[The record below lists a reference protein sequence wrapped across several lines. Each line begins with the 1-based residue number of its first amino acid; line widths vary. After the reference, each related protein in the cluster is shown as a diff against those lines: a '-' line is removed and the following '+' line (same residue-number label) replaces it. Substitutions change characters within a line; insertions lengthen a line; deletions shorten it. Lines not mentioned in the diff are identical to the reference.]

1 MPEPSQSYYP
11 PYPPSSYPRRRK
23 TRWWI
28 PLLIIGI
35 IILLFFI
42 LFSII
47 AGSISSLF
55 EKEPIEVKASS
66 VLYINFGEQL
76 PDYSFGSPLSF
87 LDQSKSTSLFDLIAA
102 IQKAKDDSRI
112 LGIYYKANASV
123 VGWAM
128 NEEFIEAI
136 KDFKQSGKFVY
147 AYMDFGSESDY
158 MRASVADKLFLANES
173 LIEMNGFAL
182 GSLFLKGFFE
192 KIGVDFLVDFHE
204 DFKSAGESY
213 VNRKFSDSS
222 RHQLKVILDQRL
234 EQFLS
239 TVAENRNLSANFIKQ
254 VLDRGVYTPDSLLA
268 LGFVDSL
275 LCEEELKNLMKEKIF
290 GASGADDDK
299 KLNLINVSNY
309 MSSVPT
315 KSDREGI
322 DRDNQI
328 AIIFASG
335 AITTPSSNPFENETI
350 VSSSAFISNL
360 KKAVNNKKVSAIII
374 RINSPGGS
382 VLVSDEIYT
391 AIIKAKEKKPIYC
404 SMSAMAASGGYYLAS
419 ACDKIIASPST
430 LTGSIGVI
438 SMIPNL
444 NGLIGKLGISIDTIS
459 TGPSAQD
466 LNNMIPF
473 SQRQKDKLHTLSKG
487 VYFRFIEKVA
497 KSRNKTFEET
507 RALAK
512 GRVWTGADAYR
523 LGLVDTLG
531 GLQTVI
537 AMVKKD
543 LGIPQEQ
550 KIRLQTYPRSEDGL
564 NALLKIFGRGSDDE
578 EEAMINSETSYL
590 SEILNQN
597 QSDIKR
603 IYNLLPSE
611 LKPKMEFV
619 WNLIQNAKYE
629 KVQMV
634 APDLIEIK

>member
-1 MPEPSQSYYP
+1 
-11 PYPPSSYPRRRK
+11 
-23 TRWWI
+23 
-28 PLLIIGI
+28 
-35 IILLFFI
+35 
-42 LFSII
+42 
-47 AGSISSLF
+47 
-55 EKEPIEVKASS
+55 
-66 VLYINFGEQL
+66 
-76 PDYSFGSPLSF
+76 
-87 LDQSKSTSLFDLIAA
+87 
-102 IQKAKDDSRI
+102 
-112 LGIYYKANASV
+112 
-123 VGWAM
+123 
-128 NEEFIEAI
+128 
-136 KDFKQSGKFVY
+136 
-147 AYMDFGSESDY
+147 
-158 MRASVADKLFLANES
+158 
-173 LIEMNGFAL
+173 
-182 GSLFLKGFFE
+182 
-192 KIGVDFLVDFHE
+192 
-204 DFKSAGESY
+204 
-213 VNRKFSDSS
+213 
-222 RHQLKVILDQRL
+222 
-234 EQFLS
+234 
-239 TVAENRNLSANFIKQ
+239 
-254 VLDRGVYTPDSLLA
+254 
-268 LGFVDSL
+268 
-275 LCEEELKNLMKEKIF
+275 
-290 GASGADDDK
+290 
-299 KLNLINVSNY
+299 

-335 AITTPSSNPFENETI
+335 AISTPSSNPFENETI
-350 VSSSAFISNL
+350 ISSSAFISNL

-391 AIIKAKEKKPIYC
+391 AILKAKEKKPIYC

-444 NGLIGKLGISIDTIS
+444 NGLINKLGISIDTIS

-543 LGIPQEQ
+543 LGVPQEQ

-564 NALLKIFGRGSDDE
+564 NALL
-578 EEAMINSETSYL
+578 
-590 SEILNQN
+590 
-597 QSDIKR
+597 
-603 IYNLLPSE
+603 
-611 LKPKMEFV
+611 
-619 WNLIQNAKYE
+619 
-629 KVQMV
+629 
-634 APDLIEIK
+634 